1 VKTAAWICL
10 GLVVGFLLGTIPG
23 RREVTGLKRRIRALE
38 RQLAQADE
46 DASGGRLASP
56 LPGLSGMLRG
66 ARPPADG
73 ADRLVATGPQSL
85 RSDAGRAPVSP
96 TAAAEPP
103 ASPPAPSTFGPDG
116 GTQRVRPTREQFDL
130 AVAAQSLRAS
140 QTREALRE
148 QADLDEAQ
156 MAQLDR
162 AVERMNQ
169 RLEQYSDA
177 LVDLALTEEAPRARD
192 VLSLTR
198 DVTSILADGQ
208 GELERLVG
216 DDRLAA
222 IDESPA
228 QIWNYIDL
236 EKFRAAYVAN
246 QAD

>member
-1 VKTAAWICL
+1 MKTAAWICL

-66 ARPPADG
+66 GRPPAPSLE
-73 ADRLVATGPQSL
+73 APGPEPL

-96 TAAAEPP
+96 TAAAEAP

-116 GTQRVRPTREQFDL
+116 GTQRARPTREQFDL
-130 AVAAQSLRAS
+130 AVAAQRLRAS